1 MVTAGNLAVEFTD
14 LMFPP
19 LNPFG
24 SLRAKWRG
32 GGNLISYLAA
42 GADGSN

>member
-19 LNPFG
+19 STHLDLCEPN
-24 SLRAKWRG
+24 G
-32 GGNLISYLAA
+32 GVEVI
-42 GADGSN
+42 